1 MGEIEVSEPIVDK
14 FLELM
19 EKRAQG
25 YPIQYIINEKE
36 FMGLDF
42 YVEEGVLIPR
52 PDTEIL
58 VEYVL
63 EYIDNKYKDESINI
77 LDLGIGSGAIA
88 LSIAYYRKNA
98 NVYGVDIRIFH

>member
-1 MGEIEVSEPIVDK
+1 MDK

-19 EKRAQG
+19 DKRSKG
-25 YPIQYIINEKE
+25 YPIQYILKEKE

-52 PDTEIL
+52 PDTETL

-63 EYIDNKYKDESINI
+63 RHIDKI
-77 LDLGIGSGAIA
+77 
-88 LSIAYYRKNA
+88 
-98 NVYGVDIRIFH
+98 IRID